1 MRKKKTRTQRVWGF
15 LKFQMVLILVVV
27 AAVAYYYAGG
37 YAAKV
42 SAMKT
47 EAVSLVRNST
57 EETFRQ
63 SQTSIAYDVNG
74 EVLSVLKGEKDV
86 YYIPYEDIPIY
97 VRQAIIS
104 TEDKRFYKHSGID
117 YRGIARAVV
126 AMIQDGEVTQ
136 GGSTITQQLARTV
149 FLSNDRTWERK
160 IEEMYIAVE
169 LEKKYSKEEILEFY
183 INNVY
188 YANGYYGIEAAAEG
202 YFATDVGHL
211 SLSQM
216 IYLCAIPN
224 NPTMYDPY
232 TNPDNTLAR
241 RDRIL
246 ATMLEEQII
255 SESTYEEALAETIAL
270 VESETVKNNY
280 AETYTY
286 YCATRALMELEGFEF
301 QTVFADEEEQEAY
314 ERSYNNLYNSCNA
327 KLFTGGYR
335 IYTSIDL
342 AAQEELQ
349 SSIDTVLSSFD
360 EVSEEGIYTLQGAA
374 VCIDNTTGMV
384 RAIIGGRRQDLDGY
398 TLNRA
403 FQSFRQ
409 PGSAIKPLI
418 VYTPA
423 LERGYTP
430 DTTVVD
436 EPIEDGPANGDGTYS
451 GSMSLRQAVALSKN
465 TIAWKIFEE
474 ITPEVGISY
483 LEAMHFAKLDANDK
497 RLPASIGGFTNG
509 VSALEMAKGYATIE
523 NGGGYRNPTCIIK
536 ITDADGEIIY
546 QADQSETIIYKQN
559 ACREMTDMLQTV
571 ITSGTGRGYS
581 LGTMPSA
588 GKTGTTNDNKDGWF
602 VGYTPYYTTSV
613 WVGYDIPKEVAGLG
627 GGTYPGKIWYSF
639 MSWLHEDLEPIDF
652 VSAMN
657 MRQTGENAEG
667 ETSGDGDGNASNDNA
682 VVEDEAGETTDDA
695 ALENAAE

>member
-1 MRKKKTRTQRVWGF
+1 M
-15 LKFQMVLILVVV
+15 LLVV

-47 EAVSLVRNST
+47 EAVSMVSHSSKD
-57 EETFRQ
+57 TFRK
-63 SQTSIAYDVNG
+63 SQTSIAYDING
-74 EVLSVLKGEKDV
+74 KTLSVLKGEKDV
-86 YYIPYEDIPIY
+86 YYIEYEDIPIY
-97 VRQAIIS
+97 VKQAIIS
-104 TEDKRFYKHSGID
+104 TEDKRFYKHNGID
-117 YRGIARAVV
+117 YRGIMRAVV

-149 FLSNDRTWERK
+149 FLSNERTWERK

-183 INNVY
+183 LNNVY
-188 YANGYYGIEAAAEG
+188 FANGYYGIEAAAQG
-202 YFATDVGHL
+202 YFGTDVSHL

-224 NPTMYDPY
+224 NPTLY
-232 TNPDNTLAR
+232 NPLTHADKTQAR

-246 ATMLEEQII
+246 KSMLEDQVI
-255 SESTYEEALAETIAL
+255 SESSYQTAVAEQIKTTEPEEI
-270 VESETVKNNY
+270 KNNY

-301 QTVFADEEEQEAY
+301 QTVFSDDEEKTAY
-314 ERSYNNLYNSCNA
+314 ERKYQSLYDACNA

-335 IYTSIDL
+335 IYTSLDL
-342 AAQEELQ
+342 DAQSQLQ
-349 SSIDTVLSSFD
+349 ASVD
-360 EVSEEGIYTLQGAA
+360 EVLAGFGEKSDEGIYELQGAA

-384 RAIIGGRRQDLDGY
+384 RAIIGGRSQDDVEGY

-436 EPIEDGPANGDGTYS
+436 EPIADGPVNGDGTYS
-451 GSMSLRQAVALSKN
+451 GAMSLRQAVARSKN

-474 ITPEVGISY
+474 LTPEVGISY
-483 LEAMHFAKLDANDK
+483 LEAMDFSNLDENDK

-509 VSALEMAKGYATIE
+509 VSPLEMAKGYATIK
-523 NGGGYRNPTCIIK
+523 NDGGYRNPTCIMK
-536 ITDADGEIIY
+536 ITDADGEVIY
-546 QADQSETIIYKQN
+546 QADQTASVIYKEN
-559 ACREMTDMLQTV
+559 ACRQMTDMLQTV

-581 LGTMPSA
+581 LGMMPCA

-613 WVGYDIPKEVAGLG
+613 WVGYDIPKEVPGLG
-627 GGTYPGKIWYSF
+627 GGTYPGKIWHSF
-639 MSWLHEDLEPIDF
+639 MSWLHEGLEPIDF
-652 VSAMN
+652 VHPLE
-657 MRQTGENAEG
+657 QKNALP
-667 ETSGDGDGNASNDNA
+667 
-682 VVEDEAGETTDDA
+682 EAGE
-695 ALENAAE
+695 

>member
-1 MRKKKTRTQRVWGF
+1 M
-15 LKFQMVLILVVV
+15 LLVV

-47 EAVSLVRNST
+47 EAVSMVSHSSKD
-57 EETFRQ
+57 TFRK
-63 SQTSIAYDVNG
+63 SQTSIAYDING
-74 EVLSVLKGEKDV
+74 KTLSVLKGEKDV
-86 YYIPYEDIPIY
+86 YYIEYEDIPIY
-97 VRQAIIS
+97 VKQAIIS
-104 TEDKRFYKHSGID
+104 TEDKRFYKHNGID
-117 YRGIARAVV
+117 YRGIMRAAV

-149 FLSNDRTWERK
+149 FLSNERTWERK

-183 INNVY
+183 LNNVY
-188 YANGYYGIEAAAEG
+188 FANGYYGIEAAAQG
-202 YFATDVGHL
+202 YFGMDVSHL

-224 NPTMYDPY
+224 NPTLY
-232 TNPDNTLAR
+232 NPLTHADKTQAR

-246 ATMLEEQII
+246 KSMLEDQVI
-255 SESTYEEALAETIAL
+255 SESSYQTAVAEQIKTTEPEEI
-270 VESETVKNNY
+270 KNNY

-301 QTVFADEEEQEAY
+301 QTVFSDDEEKTAY
-314 ERSYNNLYNSCNA
+314 DREYQSLYDACNK

-335 IYTSIDL
+335 IYTSLDL
-342 AAQEELQ
+342 DAQSQLQ
-349 SSIDTVLSSFD
+349 ASVD
-360 EVSEEGIYTLQGAA
+360 EVLAGFGEKSDEGIYELQGAA

-384 RAIIGGRRQDLDGY
+384 RAIIGGRSQDDVEGY

-436 EPIEDGPANGDGTYS
+436 EPIADGPVNGDGTYS
-451 GSMSLRQAVALSKN
+451 GAMSLRQAVARSKN

-474 ITPEVGISY
+474 LTPEVGISY
-483 LEAMHFAKLDANDK
+483 LEAMGFSNLDANDK

-509 VSALEMAKGYATIE
+509 VSPLEMAKGYATIK
-523 NGGGYRNPTCIIK
+523 NDGGYRNPTCIMK
-536 ITDADGEIIY
+536 ITDADGEVIY
-546 QADQSETIIYKQN
+546 QADQTASVIYKEN
-559 ACREMTDMLQTV
+559 ACRQMTDMLQTV

-581 LGTMPSA
+581 LGMMPCA

-613 WVGYDIPKEVAGLG
+613 WVGYDIPKEVPGLG
-627 GGTYPGKIWYSF
+627 GGTYPGKIWHSF
-639 MSWLHEDLEPIDF
+639 MSWLHDGLEPVDF
-652 VSAMN
+652 IHPMT
-657 MRQTGENAEG
+657 QENA
-667 ETSGDGDGNASNDNA
+667 
-682 VVEDEAGETTDDA
+682 
-695 ALENAAE
+695 LPQAEE

>member
-1 MRKKKTRTQRVWGF
+1 M
-15 LKFQMVLILVVV
+15 LLVV

-47 EAVSLVRNST
+47 EAVSMVSHSSKD
-57 EETFRQ
+57 TFRK
-63 SQTSIAYDVNG
+63 SQTSIAYDING
-74 EVLSVLKGEKDV
+74 KTLSVLKGEKDV
-86 YYIPYEDIPIY
+86 YYIEYEDIPIY
-97 VRQAIIS
+97 VKQAIIS
-104 TEDKRFYKHSGID
+104 TEDKRFYKHNGID
-117 YRGIARAVV
+117 YRGIMRAAV

-149 FLSNDRTWERK
+149 FLSNERTWERK

-183 INNVY
+183 LNNVY
-188 YANGYYGIEAAAEG
+188 FANGYYGIEAAAQG
-202 YFATDVGHL
+202 YFGTDVSHL

-224 NPTMYDPY
+224 NPTLY
-232 TNPDNTLAR
+232 NPLTHADKTQAR

-246 ATMLEEQII
+246 KSMLEDQVI
-255 SESTYEEALAETIAL
+255 SESSYQTAVAEQIKTTEPEEI
-270 VESETVKNNY
+270 KNNY

-301 QTVFADEEEQEAY
+301 QTVFSDDEEKTAY
-314 ERSYNNLYNSCNA
+314 DREYQSLYDACNK

-335 IYTSIDL
+335 IYTSLDL
-342 AAQEELQ
+342 DAQSQLQ
-349 SSIDTVLSSFD
+349 TSVD
-360 EVSEEGIYTLQGAA
+360 EVLAGFGEKSDEGIYELQGAA

-384 RAIIGGRRQDLDGY
+384 RAIIGGRSQDDVEGY

-436 EPIEDGPANGDGTYS
+436 EPIADGPVNGDGTYS
-451 GSMSLRQAVALSKN
+451 GAMSLRQAVARSKN

-474 ITPEVGISY
+474 LTPEVGISY
-483 LEAMHFAKLDANDK
+483 LEAMGFSNLDANDK

-509 VSALEMAKGYATIE
+509 VSPLEMAKGYATIK
-523 NGGGYRNPTCIIK
+523 NDGGYRNPTCIMK
-536 ITDADGEIIY
+536 ITNADGEVIY
-546 QADQSETIIYKQN
+546 QADQTASVIYKEN
-559 ACREMTDMLQTV
+559 ACRQMTDMLQTV

-581 LGTMPSA
+581 LGMMPCA

-613 WVGYDIPKEVAGLG
+613 WVGYDIPKEVPGLG
-627 GGTYPGKIWYSF
+627 GGTYPGKIWHSF
-639 MSWLHEDLEPIDF
+639 MSWLHDGLEPVDF
-652 VSAMN
+652 IHPMT
-657 MRQTGENAEG
+657 QENAL
-667 ETSGDGDGNASNDNA
+667 SQ
-682 VVEDEAGETTDDA
+682 
-695 ALENAAE
+695 AEE

>member
-1 MRKKKTRTQRVWGF
+1 MKKRRKKTRSQKIWGF
-15 LKFQMVLILVVV
+15 LKFQMILMLLVV

-47 EAVSLVRNST
+47 EAVSMVSHSSKD
-57 EETFRQ
+57 TFRK
-63 SQTSIAYDVNG
+63 SQTSIAYDING
-74 EVLSVLKGEKDV
+74 KTLSVLKGEKDV
-86 YYIPYEDIPIY
+86 YYIEYEDIPVY
-97 VRQAIIS
+97 VKQAIIS
-104 TEDKRFYKHSGID
+104 TEDKRFYKHKGID
-117 YRGIARAVV
+117 YRGIMRAAV

-149 FLSNDRTWERK
+149 FLSNERTWERK

-183 INNVY
+183 LNNVY
-188 YANGYYGIEAAAEG
+188 FANGYYGIEAAAQG
-202 YFATDVGHL
+202 YFGTDVSHL

-224 NPTMYDPY
+224 NPTLY
-232 TNPDNTLAR
+232 NPLTHADKTQAR

-246 ATMLEEQII
+246 KSMLEDQVI
-255 SESTYEEALAETIAL
+255 SESSYQTAVAEQIKTTEPEEI
-270 VESETVKNNY
+270 KNNY

-301 QTVFADEEEQEAY
+301 QTVFSDDEEKTAY
-314 ERSYNNLYNSCNA
+314 DREYQSLYDTCNK

-335 IYTSIDL
+335 IYTSLDL
-342 AAQEELQ
+342 DAQSQLQ
-349 SSIDTVLSSFD
+349 TSVD
-360 EVSEEGIYTLQGAA
+360 EVLAGFGEKSDEGIYELQGAA

-384 RAIIGGRRQDLDGY
+384 RAIIGGRSQDDVEGY

-436 EPIEDGPANGDGTYS
+436 EPIADGPVNGDGTYS
-451 GSMSLRQAVALSKN
+451 GAMSLRQAVARSKN

-474 ITPEVGISY
+474 LTPEVGISY
-483 LEAMHFAKLDANDK
+483 LEAMGFSNLDANDK

-509 VSALEMAKGYATIE
+509 VSPLEMAKGYATIK
-523 NGGGYRNPTCIIK
+523 NDGGYRNPTCIMK
-536 ITDADGEIIY
+536 ITDADGEVIY
-546 QADQSETIIYKQN
+546 QADQTASVIYKEN
-559 ACREMTDMLQTV
+559 ACRQMTDMLQTV

-581 LGTMPSA
+581 LGMMPCA

-613 WVGYDIPKEVAGLG
+613 WVGYDIPKEVPGLG
-627 GGTYPGKIWYSF
+627 GGTYPGKIWHSF
-639 MSWLHEDLEPIDF
+639 MSWLHDGLEPVDF
-652 VSAMN
+652 IHPMT
-657 MRQTGENAEG
+657 QENA
-667 ETSGDGDGNASNDNA
+667 
-682 VVEDEAGETTDDA
+682 
-695 ALENAAE
+695 LPQAEE

>member
-1 MRKKKTRTQRVWGF
+1 M
-15 LKFQMVLILVVV
+15 LLVV

-47 EAVSLVRNST
+47 EAVSMVSHSSKD
-57 EETFRQ
+57 TFRK
-63 SQTSIAYDVNG
+63 SQTSIAYDING
-74 EVLSVLKGEKDV
+74 KTLSVLKGEKDV
-86 YYIPYEDIPIY
+86 YYIEYEDIPIY
-97 VRQAIIS
+97 VKQAIIS
-104 TEDKRFYKHSGID
+104 TEDKRFYKHNGID
-117 YRGIARAVV
+117 YRGIMRAAV

-149 FLSNDRTWERK
+149 FLSNERTWERK

-183 INNVY
+183 LNNVY
-188 YANGYYGIEAAAEG
+188 FANGYYGIEAAAQG
-202 YFATDVGHL
+202 YFGTDVSHL

-224 NPTMYDPY
+224 NPTLY
-232 TNPDNTLAR
+232 NPLTHADKTQAR

-246 ATMLEEQII
+246 KSMLEDQVI
-255 SESTYEEALAETIAL
+255 SESSYQTAVAEQIKTTEPEEI
-270 VESETVKNNY
+270 KNNY

-301 QTVFADEEEQEAY
+301 QTVFSDDEEKTAY
-314 ERSYNNLYNSCNA
+314 DREYQSLYDTCNK

-335 IYTSIDL
+335 IYTSLDL
-342 AAQEELQ
+342 DAQSQLQ
-349 SSIDTVLSSFD
+349 TSVD
-360 EVSEEGIYTLQGAA
+360 EVLAGFGEKSDEGIYELQGAA

-384 RAIIGGRRQDLDGY
+384 RAIIGGRSQDDVEGY

-436 EPIEDGPANGDGTYS
+436 EPIADGPVNGDGTYS
-451 GSMSLRQAVALSKN
+451 GAMSLRQAVARSKN

-474 ITPEVGISY
+474 LTPEVGISY
-483 LEAMHFAKLDANDK
+483 LEAMGFSNLDANDK

-509 VSALEMAKGYATIE
+509 VSPLEMAKGYATIK
-523 NGGGYRNPTCIIK
+523 NDGGYRNPTCIMK
-536 ITDADGEIIY
+536 ITDADGEVIY
-546 QADQSETIIYKQN
+546 QADQTASVIYKEN
-559 ACREMTDMLQTV
+559 ACRQMTDMLQTV

-581 LGTMPSA
+581 LGKMPCA

-613 WVGYDIPKEVAGLG
+613 WVGYDIPKEVSGLG
-627 GGTYPGKIWYSF
+627 GGTYPGKIWHSF
-639 MSWLHEDLEPIDF
+639 MSWLHDGLEPVDF
-652 VSAMN
+652 IHPMT
-657 MRQTGENAEG
+657 QENALPQ
-667 ETSGDGDGNASNDNA
+667 
-682 VVEDEAGETTDDA
+682 VEE
-695 ALENAAE
+695 

>member
-1 MRKKKTRTQRVWGF
+1 M
-15 LKFQMVLILVVV
+15 LLVV

-47 EAVSLVRNST
+47 EAVSMVSHSSKD
-57 EETFRQ
+57 TFRK
-63 SQTSIAYDVNG
+63 SQTSIAYDING
-74 EVLSVLKGEKDV
+74 KTLSVLKGEKDV
-86 YYIPYEDIPIY
+86 YYIEYEDIPIY
-97 VRQAIIS
+97 VKQAIIS
-104 TEDKRFYKHSGID
+104 TEDKRFYKHNGID
-117 YRGIARAVV
+117 YRGIMRAAV

-149 FLSNDRTWERK
+149 FLSNERTWERK

-183 INNVY
+183 LNNVY
-188 YANGYYGIEAAAEG
+188 FANGYYGIEAAAQG
-202 YFATDVGHL
+202 YFGTDVSHL

-224 NPTMYDPY
+224 NPTLY
-232 TNPDNTLAR
+232 NPLIHADKTQAR

-246 ATMLEEQII
+246 KSMLEDQVI
-255 SESTYEEALAETIAL
+255 SESSYQTAVAEQIKTTEPEEI
-270 VESETVKNNY
+270 KNNY

-301 QTVFADEEEQEAY
+301 QTVFSDDEEKTAY
-314 ERSYNNLYNSCNA
+314 DREYQYLYDTCNK

-335 IYTSIDL
+335 IYTSLDL
-342 AAQEELQ
+342 DAQSQLQ
-349 SSIDTVLSSFD
+349 ASVD
-360 EVSEEGIYTLQGAA
+360 EVLAGFGEKSDEGIYELQGAA

-384 RAIIGGRRQDLDGY
+384 RAIIGGRSQDDVEGY

-436 EPIEDGPANGDGTYS
+436 EPIADGPVNGDGTYS
-451 GSMSLRQAVALSKN
+451 GAMSLRQAVARSKN

-474 ITPEVGISY
+474 LTPEVGISY
-483 LEAMHFAKLDANDK
+483 LEEMGFSNLDANDK

-509 VSALEMAKGYATIE
+509 VSPLEMAKGYATIK
-523 NGGGYRNPTCIIK
+523 NDGGYRNPTCIMK
-536 ITDADGEIIY
+536 ITNADGEVIY
-546 QADQSETIIYKQN
+546 QADQTASVIYKEN
-559 ACREMTDMLQTV
+559 ACRQMTDMLQTV

-581 LGTMPSA
+581 LGMMPCA

-613 WVGYDIPKEVAGLG
+613 WVGYDIPKEVPGLG
-627 GGTYPGKIWYSF
+627 GGTYPGKIWHSF
-639 MSWLHEDLEPIDF
+639 MSWLHEGLEPVDF
-652 VSAMN
+652 IHPMT
-657 MRQTGENAEG
+657 QENA
-667 ETSGDGDGNASNDNA
+667 
-682 VVEDEAGETTDDA
+682 
-695 ALENAAE
+695 LPQAEE

>member
-1 MRKKKTRTQRVWGF
+1 MKKRRKKTRSQKIWGF
-15 LKFQMVLILVVV
+15 LKFQMILMLLVV

-47 EAVSLVRNST
+47 EAVSMVSHSSKD
-57 EETFRQ
+57 TFRK
-63 SQTSIAYDVNG
+63 SQTSIAYDING
-74 EVLSVLKGEKDV
+74 KTLSVLKGEKDV
-86 YYIPYEDIPIY
+86 YYIEYEDIPIY
-97 VRQAIIS
+97 VKQAIIS
-104 TEDKRFYKHSGID
+104 TEDKRFYKHNGID
-117 YRGIARAVV
+117 YRGIMRAAV

-149 FLSNDRTWERK
+149 FLSNERTWERK

-183 INNVY
+183 LNNVY
-188 YANGYYGIEAAAEG
+188 FANGYYGIEAAAQG
-202 YFATDVGHL
+202 YFGTDVSHL

-224 NPTMYDPY
+224 NPTLY
-232 TNPDNTLAR
+232 NPLTHADKTQAR

-246 ATMLEEQII
+246 KSMLEDQVI
-255 SESTYEEALAETIAL
+255 SESSYQTAVAEQIKTTEPEEI
-270 VESETVKNNY
+270 KNNY

-301 QTVFADEEEQEAY
+301 QTVFSDDEEKTAY
-314 ERSYNNLYNSCNA
+314 DREYQSLYDACNK

-335 IYTSIDL
+335 IYTSLDL
-342 AAQEELQ
+342 DAQSQLQ
-349 SSIDTVLSSFD
+349 ASIDEVLAGFGEKSD
-360 EVSEEGIYTLQGAA
+360 EGIYELQGAA

-384 RAIIGGRRQDLDGY
+384 RAIIGGRSQDDVEGY

-436 EPIEDGPANGDGTYS
+436 EPIADGPVNGDGTYS
-451 GSMSLRQAVALSKN
+451 GAMSLRQAVARSKN

-474 ITPEVGISY
+474 LTPEVGISY
-483 LEAMHFAKLDANDK
+483 LEAMGFSNLDANDK

-509 VSALEMAKGYATIE
+509 VSPLEMAKGYATIK
-523 NGGGYRNPTCIIK
+523 NDGGYRNPTCIMK
-536 ITDADGEIIY
+536 ITDADGEVIY
-546 QADQSETIIYKQN
+546 QADQTASVIYKEN
-559 ACREMTDMLQTV
+559 ACRQMTDMLQTV

-581 LGTMPSA
+581 LGMMPCA

-613 WVGYDIPKEVAGLG
+613 WVGYDIPKEVPGLG
-627 GGTYPGKIWYSF
+627 GGTYPGKIWHSF
-639 MSWLHEDLEPIDF
+639 MSWLHDGLEPVDF
-652 VSAMN
+652 IHPMT
-657 MRQTGENAEG
+657 QENAL
-667 ETSGDGDGNASNDNA
+667 SQ
-682 VVEDEAGETTDDA
+682 
-695 ALENAAE
+695 AEE

>member
-1 MRKKKTRTQRVWGF
+1 MKKRRKKTRSQKIWGF
-15 LKFQMVLILVVV
+15 LKFQMILMLLVV

-47 EAVSLVRNST
+47 EAVSMVSHSSKD
-57 EETFRQ
+57 TFRK
-63 SQTSIAYDVNG
+63 SQTSIAYDING
-74 EVLSVLKGEKDV
+74 KTLSVLKGEKDV
-86 YYIPYEDIPIY
+86 YYIEYEDIPIY
-97 VRQAIIS
+97 VKQAIIS
-104 TEDKRFYKHSGID
+104 TEDKRFYKHKGID
-117 YRGIARAVV
+117 YRGIMRAVV

-149 FLSNDRTWERK
+149 FLSNERTWERK

-183 INNVY
+183 LNNVY
-188 YANGYYGIEAAAEG
+188 FANGYYGIEAAAQG
-202 YFATDVGHL
+202 YFGMDVSHL

-224 NPTMYDPY
+224 NPTLY
-232 TNPDNTLAR
+232 NPLTHADKTQAR

-246 ATMLEEQII
+246 KSMLEDQVI
-255 SESTYEEALAETIAL
+255 SESSYQTAVAEQIKTTEPEEI
-270 VESETVKNNY
+270 KNNY

-301 QTVFADEEEQEAY
+301 QTVFSDDEEKTAY
-314 ERSYNNLYNSCNA
+314 DREYQSLYDTCNK

-335 IYTSIDL
+335 IYTSLDL
-342 AAQEELQ
+342 DAQSQLQ
-349 SSIDTVLSSFD
+349 TSVD
-360 EVSEEGIYTLQGAA
+360 EVLAGFGEKSDEGIYELQGAA

-384 RAIIGGRRQDLDGY
+384 RAIIGGRSQDDVEGY

-436 EPIEDGPANGDGTYS
+436 EPIADGPVNGDGTYS
-451 GSMSLRQAVALSKN
+451 GAMSLRQAVARSKN

-474 ITPEVGISY
+474 LTPEVGISY
-483 LEAMHFAKLDANDK
+483 LEAMGFSNLDANDK

-509 VSALEMAKGYATIE
+509 VSPLEMAKGYATIK
-523 NGGGYRNPTCIIK
+523 NDGGYRNPTCIMK
-536 ITDADGEIIY
+536 ITDADGEVIY
-546 QADQSETIIYKQN
+546 QADQTASVIYKEN
-559 ACREMTDMLQTV
+559 ACRQMTDMLQTV

-581 LGTMPSA
+581 LGMMPCA

-613 WVGYDIPKEVAGLG
+613 WVGYDIPKEVPGLG
-627 GGTYPGKIWYSF
+627 GGTYPGKIWHSF
-639 MSWLHEDLEPIDF
+639 MSWLHDGLEPVDF
-652 VSAMN
+652 IHPMT
-657 MRQTGENAEG
+657 QENALPQ
-667 ETSGDGDGNASNDNA
+667 A
-682 VVEDEAGETTDDA
+682 
-695 ALENAAE
+695 

>member
-1 MRKKKTRTQRVWGF
+1 M
-15 LKFQMVLILVVV
+15 LLVV

-47 EAVSLVRNST
+47 EAVSMVSHSSKD
-57 EETFRQ
+57 TFRK
-63 SQTSIAYDVNG
+63 SQTSIAYDING
-74 EVLSVLKGEKDV
+74 KTLSVLKGEKDV
-86 YYIPYEDIPIY
+86 YYIEYEDIPIY
-97 VRQAIIS
+97 VKQAIIS
-104 TEDKRFYKHSGID
+104 TEDKRFYKHKGID
-117 YRGIARAVV
+117 YRGIMRAVV

-149 FLSNDRTWERK
+149 FLSNERTWERK

-183 INNVY
+183 LNNVY
-188 YANGYYGIEAAAEG
+188 FANGYYGIEAAAQG
-202 YFATDVGHL
+202 YFGTDVSHL

-224 NPTMYDPY
+224 NPTLY
-232 TNPDNTLAR
+232 NPLTHADKTQAR

-246 ATMLEEQII
+246 KSMLEDQVI
-255 SESTYEEALAETIAL
+255 SESSYQTAVAEQIKTTEPEEI
-270 VESETVKNNY
+270 KNNY

-301 QTVFADEEEQEAY
+301 QTVFSDDEEKTAY
-314 ERSYNNLYNSCNA
+314 DREYQSLYDTCNK

-335 IYTSIDL
+335 IYTSLDL
-342 AAQEELQ
+342 DAQSQLQ
-349 SSIDTVLSSFD
+349 TSVD
-360 EVSEEGIYTLQGAA
+360 EVLAGFGEKSDEGIYELQGAA

-384 RAIIGGRRQDLDGY
+384 RAIIGGRSQDDVEGY

-436 EPIEDGPANGDGTYS
+436 EPIADGPVNGDGTYS
-451 GSMSLRQAVALSKN
+451 GAMSLRQAVARSKN

-474 ITPEVGISY
+474 LTPEVGISY
-483 LEAMHFAKLDANDK
+483 LEAMGFSNLDANDK

-509 VSALEMAKGYATIE
+509 VSPLEMAKGYATIK
-523 NGGGYRNPTCIIK
+523 NDGGYRNPTCIMK
-536 ITDADGEIIY
+536 ITDADGEVIY
-546 QADQSETIIYKQN
+546 QADQTASVIYKEN
-559 ACREMTDMLQTV
+559 ACRQMTDMLQTV

-581 LGTMPSA
+581 LGMMPCA

-613 WVGYDIPKEVAGLG
+613 WVGYDIPKEVPGLG
-627 GGTYPGKIWYSF
+627 GGTYPGKIWHSF
-639 MSWLHEDLEPIDF
+639 MSWLHDGLEPVDF
-652 VSAMN
+652 IHPMT
-657 MRQTGENAEG
+657 QENALSQAKE
-667 ETSGDGDGNASNDNA
+667 
-682 VVEDEAGETTDDA
+682 
-695 ALENAAE
+695 

>member
-1 MRKKKTRTQRVWGF
+1 MKKRRKKTRSQKIWGF
-15 LKFQMVLILVVV
+15 LKFQMILMLLVV

-47 EAVSLVRNST
+47 EAVSMVSHSSKD
-57 EETFRQ
+57 TFRK
-63 SQTSIAYDVNG
+63 SQTSIAYDING
-74 EVLSVLKGEKDV
+74 KTLSVLKGEKDV
-86 YYIPYEDIPIY
+86 YYIAYEDIPIY
-97 VRQAIIS
+97 VKQAIIS
-104 TEDKRFYKHSGID
+104 TEDKRFYKHNGID
-117 YRGIARAVV
+117 YRGIMRAAV

-149 FLSNDRTWERK
+149 FLSNERTWERK

-183 INNVY
+183 LNNVY
-188 YANGYYGIEAAAEG
+188 FANGYYGIEAAAQG
-202 YFATDVGHL
+202 YFGTDVSHL

-224 NPTMYDPY
+224 NPTLY
-232 TNPDNTLAR
+232 NPLTHADKTQAR

-246 ATMLEEQII
+246 KSMLEDQVI
-255 SESTYEEALAETIAL
+255 SESSYQTAVAEQIKTTEPEEI
-270 VESETVKNNY
+270 KNNY

-286 YCATRALMELEGFEF
+286 YCATRALMELEDFEF
-301 QTVFADEEEQEAY
+301 QTVFSDDEEKTAY
-314 ERSYNNLYNSCNA
+314 DREYQSLYDTCNK

-335 IYTSIDL
+335 IYTSLDL
-342 AAQEELQ
+342 DAQSQLQ
-349 SSIDTVLSSFD
+349 ASVD
-360 EVSEEGIYTLQGAA
+360 EVLAGFGEKSDEGIYELQGAA

-384 RAIIGGRRQDLDGY
+384 RAIIGGRSQDDVEGY

-436 EPIEDGPANGDGTYS
+436 EPIADGPVNGDGTYS
-451 GSMSLRQAVALSKN
+451 GAMSLRQAVARSKN

-474 ITPEVGISY
+474 LTPEVGISY
-483 LEAMHFAKLDANDK
+483 LEEMGFSNLDANDK

-509 VSALEMAKGYATIE
+509 VSPLEMAKGYATIK
-523 NGGGYRNPTCIIK
+523 NDGGYRNPTCIMK
-536 ITDADGEIIY
+536 ITNADGEVIY
-546 QADQSETIIYKQN
+546 QADQTASVIYKEN
-559 ACREMTDMLQTV
+559 ACRQMTDMLQTV

-581 LGTMPSA
+581 LGMMPCA

-613 WVGYDIPKEVAGLG
+613 WVGYDIPKEVPGLG
-627 GGTYPGKIWYSF
+627 GGTYPGKIWHSF
-639 MSWLHEDLEPIDF
+639 MSWLHDGLEPVDF
-652 VSAMN
+652 IHPMT
-657 MRQTGENAEG
+657 QENA
-667 ETSGDGDGNASNDNA
+667 
-682 VVEDEAGETTDDA
+682 
-695 ALENAAE
+695 LPQAEE

>member
-1 MRKKKTRTQRVWGF
+1 MKKRRKKTRSQKIWGF
-15 LKFQMVLILVVV
+15 LKFQMILMLLVV

-47 EAVSLVRNST
+47 EAVSMVSHSSKD
-57 EETFRQ
+57 TFRK
-63 SQTSIAYDVNG
+63 SQTSIAYDING
-74 EVLSVLKGEKDV
+74 KTLSVLKGEKDV
-86 YYIPYEDIPIY
+86 YYIEYEDIPIY
-97 VRQAIIS
+97 VKQAIIS
-104 TEDKRFYKHSGID
+104 TEDKRFYKHNGID
-117 YRGIARAVV
+117 YRGIMRAAV

-149 FLSNDRTWERK
+149 FLSNERTWERK

-183 INNVY
+183 LNNVY
-188 YANGYYGIEAAAEG
+188 FANGYYGIEAAAQG
-202 YFATDVGHL
+202 YFGTDVSHL

-224 NPTMYDPY
+224 NPTLY
-232 TNPDNTLAR
+232 NPLTHADKTQAR

-246 ATMLEEQII
+246 KSMLEDKVI
-255 SESTYEEALAETIAL
+255 SESSYQTAVAEQIKTTEPEEI
-270 VESETVKNNY
+270 KNNY

-301 QTVFADEEEQEAY
+301 QTVFSDDEEKTAY
-314 ERSYNNLYNSCNA
+314 DREYQSLYDACNK

-335 IYTSIDL
+335 IYTSLDL
-342 AAQEELQ
+342 DAQSQLQ
-349 SSIDTVLSSFD
+349 ASVD
-360 EVSEEGIYTLQGAA
+360 EVLAGFGEKSDEGIYELQGAA

-384 RAIIGGRRQDLDGY
+384 RAIIGGRSQDDVEGY

-436 EPIEDGPANGDGTYS
+436 EPIADGPVNGDGTYS
-451 GSMSLRQAVALSKN
+451 GAMSLRQAVARSKN

-474 ITPEVGISY
+474 LTPEVGISY
-483 LEAMHFAKLDANDK
+483 LEAMGFSNLDANDK

-509 VSALEMAKGYATIE
+509 VSPLEMAKGYATIK
-523 NGGGYRNPTCIIK
+523 NDGGYRNPTCIMK
-536 ITDADGEIIY
+536 ITDADGEVIY
-546 QADQSETIIYKQN
+546 QADQTASVIYKEN
-559 ACREMTDMLQTV
+559 ACRQMTDMLQTV

-581 LGTMPSA
+581 LGTMPCA

-613 WVGYDIPKEVAGLG
+613 WVGYDIPKEVPGLG
-627 GGTYPGKIWYSF
+627 GGTYPGKIWHGF
-639 MSWLHEDLEPIDF
+639 MSWLHDGLEPVDF
-652 VSAMN
+652 IHPMT
-657 MRQTGENAEG
+657 QENALPQ
-667 ETSGDGDGNASNDNA
+667 
-682 VVEDEAGETTDDA
+682 AGE
-695 ALENAAE
+695 

>member
-1 MRKKKTRTQRVWGF
+1 M
-15 LKFQMVLILVVV
+15 LLVV

-47 EAVSLVRNST
+47 EAVSMVSHSSKD
-57 EETFRQ
+57 TFRK
-63 SQTSIAYDVNG
+63 SQTSIAYDING
-74 EVLSVLKGEKDV
+74 KTLSVLKGEKDV
-86 YYIPYEDIPIY
+86 YYIEYEDIPIY
-97 VRQAIIS
+97 VKQAIIS
-104 TEDKRFYKHSGID
+104 TEDKRFYKHKGID
-117 YRGIARAVV
+117 YRGIMRAAV

-149 FLSNDRTWERK
+149 FLSNERTWERK

-183 INNVY
+183 LNNVY
-188 YANGYYGIEAAAEG
+188 FANGYYGIEAAAQG
-202 YFATDVGHL
+202 YFGTDVSHL

-224 NPTMYDPY
+224 NPTLY
-232 TNPDNTLAR
+232 NPLTHADKTQAR

-246 ATMLEEQII
+246 KSMLEDQVI
-255 SESTYEEALAETIAL
+255 SESSYQTAVAEQIKTTEPEEI
-270 VESETVKNNY
+270 KNNY

-301 QTVFADEEEQEAY
+301 QTVFSDDEEKTAY
-314 ERSYNNLYNSCNA
+314 DREYQSLYDECNK

-335 IYTSIDL
+335 IYTSLDL
-342 AAQEELQ
+342 DAQSQLQ
-349 SSIDTVLSSFD
+349 ASVD
-360 EVSEEGIYTLQGAA
+360 EVLAGFGEKSDEGIYELQGAA

-384 RAIIGGRRQDLDGY
+384 RAIIGGRSQDDVEGY

-436 EPIEDGPANGDGTYS
+436 EPIADGPVNGDGTYS
-451 GSMSLRQAVALSKN
+451 GAMSLRQAVARSKN

-474 ITPEVGISY
+474 LTPEVGISY
-483 LEAMHFAKLDANDK
+483 LEAMGFSNLDANDK

-509 VSALEMAKGYATIE
+509 VSPLEMAKGYATIK
-523 NGGGYRNPTCIIK
+523 NDGGYRNPTCIMK
-536 ITDADGEIIY
+536 ITDADGEVIY
-546 QADQSETIIYKQN
+546 QADQTASVIYKEN
-559 ACREMTDMLQTV
+559 ACRQMTDMLQTV

-581 LGTMPSA
+581 LGKMPCA

-613 WVGYDIPKEVAGLG
+613 WVGYDIPKEVPGLG
-627 GGTYPGKIWYSF
+627 GGTYPGKIWHSF
-639 MSWLHEDLEPIDF
+639 MSWLHDGLEPVDF
-652 VSAMN
+652 IHPMT
-657 MRQTGENAEG
+657 QENA
-667 ETSGDGDGNASNDNA
+667 
-682 VVEDEAGETTDDA
+682 
-695 ALENAAE
+695 LPQAEE

>member
-1 MRKKKTRTQRVWGF
+1 MKKRRKKTRSQKIWGF
-15 LKFQMVLILVVV
+15 LKFQMILMLLVV

-47 EAVSLVRNST
+47 EAVSMVSHSSKD
-57 EETFRQ
+57 TFRK
-63 SQTSIAYDVNG
+63 SQTSIAYDING
-74 EVLSVLKGEKDV
+74 KTLSVLKGEKDV
-86 YYIPYEDIPIY
+86 YYIEYEDIPIY
-97 VRQAIIS
+97 VKQAIIS
-104 TEDKRFYKHSGID
+104 TEDKRFYKHNGID
-117 YRGIARAVV
+117 YRGIMRAAV

-149 FLSNDRTWERK
+149 FLSNERTWERK

-183 INNVY
+183 LNNVY
-188 YANGYYGIEAAAEG
+188 FANGYYGIEAAAQG
-202 YFATDVGHL
+202 YFGTDVSHL

-224 NPTMYDPY
+224 NPTLY
-232 TNPDNTLAR
+232 NPLTHADKTQAR

-246 ATMLEEQII
+246 KSMLEDQVI
-255 SESTYEEALAETIAL
+255 SESSYQTAVAEQIKTTEPEEI
-270 VESETVKNNY
+270 KNNY

-286 YCATRALMELEGFEF
+286 YCATRALMELEDFEF
-301 QTVFADEEEQEAY
+301 QTVFSDDEEKTAY
-314 ERSYNNLYNSCNA
+314 DREYQSLYDTCNK

-335 IYTSIDL
+335 IYTSLDL
-342 AAQEELQ
+342 DAQSQLQ
-349 SSIDTVLSSFD
+349 ASVD
-360 EVSEEGIYTLQGAA
+360 EVLAGFGEKSDEGIYELQGAA

-384 RAIIGGRRQDLDGY
+384 RAIIGGRSQDDVEGY

-436 EPIEDGPANGDGTYS
+436 EPIADGPVNGDGTYS
-451 GSMSLRQAVALSKN
+451 GAMSLRQAVARSKN

-474 ITPEVGISY
+474 LTPEVGISY
-483 LEAMHFAKLDANDK
+483 LEEMGFSNLDANDK

-509 VSALEMAKGYATIE
+509 VSPLEMAKGYATIK
-523 NGGGYRNPTCIIK
+523 NDGGYRNPTCIMK
-536 ITDADGEIIY
+536 ITNADGEVIY
-546 QADQSETIIYKQN
+546 QADQTASVIYKEN
-559 ACREMTDMLQTV
+559 ACRQMTDMLQTV

-581 LGTMPSA
+581 LGMMPCA

-613 WVGYDIPKEVAGLG
+613 WVGYDIPKEVPGLG
-627 GGTYPGKIWYSF
+627 GGTYPGKIWHSF
-639 MSWLHEDLEPIDF
+639 MSWLHDGLEPVDF
-652 VSAMN
+652 IHPMT
-657 MRQTGENAEG
+657 QENA
-667 ETSGDGDGNASNDNA
+667 
-682 VVEDEAGETTDDA
+682 
-695 ALENAAE
+695 LPQAEE

>member
-1 MRKKKTRTQRVWGF
+1 M
-15 LKFQMVLILVVV
+15 LLVV

-47 EAVSLVRNST
+47 EAVSMVSHSSKD
-57 EETFRQ
+57 TFRK
-63 SQTSIAYDVNG
+63 SQTSIAYDING
-74 EVLSVLKGEKDV
+74 KTLSVLKGEKDV
-86 YYIPYEDIPIY
+86 YYIEYEDIPIY
-97 VRQAIIS
+97 VKQAIIS
-104 TEDKRFYKHSGID
+104 TEDKRFYKHNGID
-117 YRGIARAVV
+117 YRGIMRAAV

-149 FLSNDRTWERK
+149 FLSNERTWERK

-183 INNVY
+183 LNNVY
-188 YANGYYGIEAAAEG
+188 FANGYYGIEAAAQG
-202 YFATDVGHL
+202 YFGTDVSHL

-224 NPTMYDPY
+224 NPTLY
-232 TNPDNTLAR
+232 NPLTHADKTQAR

-246 ATMLEEQII
+246 KSMLEDQVI
-255 SESTYEEALAETIAL
+255 SESSYQTAVAEQIKTTEPEEI
-270 VESETVKNNY
+270 KNNY

-301 QTVFADEEEQEAY
+301 QTVFSDDEEKTAY
-314 ERSYNNLYNSCNA
+314 DREYQSLYDTCNK

-335 IYTSIDL
+335 IYTSLDL
-342 AAQEELQ
+342 DAQSQLQ
-349 SSIDTVLSSFD
+349 TSIDEVLAGFGEKSD
-360 EVSEEGIYTLQGAA
+360 EGIYELQGAA

-384 RAIIGGRRQDLDGY
+384 RAIIGGRSQDDVEGY

-436 EPIEDGPANGDGTYS
+436 EPIADGPVNGDGTYS
-451 GSMSLRQAVALSKN
+451 GAMSLRQAVARSKN

-474 ITPEVGISY
+474 LTPEVGISY
-483 LEAMHFAKLDANDK
+483 LEAMGFSNLDANDK

-509 VSALEMAKGYATIE
+509 VSPLEMAKGYATIK
-523 NGGGYRNPTCIIK
+523 NDGGYRNPTCIMK
-536 ITDADGEIIY
+536 ITDADGEVIY
-546 QADQSETIIYKQN
+546 QADQTASVIYKEN
-559 ACREMTDMLQTV
+559 ACRQMTDMLQTV

-581 LGTMPSA
+581 LGMMPCA

-613 WVGYDIPKEVAGLG
+613 WVGYDIPKEVPGLG
-627 GGTYPGKIWYSF
+627 GGTYPGKIWHSF
-639 MSWLHEDLEPIDF
+639 MSWLHDGLEPVDF
-652 VSAMN
+652 IHPMT
-657 MRQTGENAEG
+657 QENA
-667 ETSGDGDGNASNDNA
+667 
-682 VVEDEAGETTDDA
+682 
-695 ALENAAE
+695 LPQAEE

>member
-1 MRKKKTRTQRVWGF
+1 MKKHRKKTRSQKIWGF
-15 LKFQMVLILVVV
+15 LKFQMILMLLVV

-47 EAVSLVRNST
+47 EAVSMVSHSSKD
-57 EETFRQ
+57 TFRK
-63 SQTSIAYDVNG
+63 SQTSIAYDING
-74 EVLSVLKGEKDV
+74 KTLSVLKGEKDV
-86 YYIPYEDIPIY
+86 YYIEYEDIPIY
-97 VRQAIIS
+97 VKQAIIS
-104 TEDKRFYKHSGID
+104 TEDKRFYKHNGID
-117 YRGIARAVV
+117 YRGIMRAAV

-149 FLSNDRTWERK
+149 FLSNERTWERK

-183 INNVY
+183 LNNVY
-188 YANGYYGIEAAAEG
+188 FANGYYGIEAAAQG
-202 YFATDVGHL
+202 YFGTDVSHL

-224 NPTMYDPY
+224 NPTLY
-232 TNPDNTLAR
+232 NPLTHADKTQAR

-246 ATMLEEQII
+246 KSMLEDQVI
-255 SESTYEEALAETIAL
+255 SESSYQTAVAEQIKTTEPEEI
-270 VESETVKNNY
+270 KNNY

-286 YCATRALMELEGFEF
+286 YCATRALMELEDFEF
-301 QTVFADEEEQEAY
+301 QTVFSDDEEKTAY
-314 ERSYNNLYNSCNA
+314 DREYQSLYDTCNK

-335 IYTSIDL
+335 IYTSLDL
-342 AAQEELQ
+342 DAQSQLQ
-349 SSIDTVLSSFD
+349 ASVD
-360 EVSEEGIYTLQGAA
+360 EVLAGFGEKSDEGIYELQGAA

-384 RAIIGGRRQDLDGY
+384 RAIIGGRSQDDVEGY

-436 EPIEDGPANGDGTYS
+436 EPIADGPVNGDGTYS
-451 GSMSLRQAVALSKN
+451 GAMSLRQAVARSKN

-474 ITPEVGISY
+474 LTPEVGISY
-483 LEAMHFAKLDANDK
+483 LEEMGFSNLDANDK

-509 VSALEMAKGYATIE
+509 VSPLEMAKGYATIK
-523 NGGGYRNPTCIIK
+523 NDGGYRNPTCIMK
-536 ITDADGEIIY
+536 ITNADGEVIY
-546 QADQSETIIYKQN
+546 QADQTASVIYKEN
-559 ACREMTDMLQTV
+559 ACRQMTDMLQTV

-581 LGTMPSA
+581 LGMMPCA

-613 WVGYDIPKEVAGLG
+613 WVGYDIPKEVPGLG
-627 GGTYPGKIWYSF
+627 GGTYPGKIWHSF
-639 MSWLHEDLEPIDF
+639 MSWLHDGLEPVDF
-652 VSAMN
+652 IHPMT
-657 MRQTGENAEG
+657 QENA
-667 ETSGDGDGNASNDNA
+667 
-682 VVEDEAGETTDDA
+682 
-695 ALENAAE
+695 LPQAEE

>member
-1 MRKKKTRTQRVWGF
+1 M
-15 LKFQMVLILVVV
+15 LLVV

-47 EAVSLVRNST
+47 EAVSMVSHSSKD
-57 EETFRQ
+57 TFRK
-63 SQTSIAYDVNG
+63 SQTSIAYDING
-74 EVLSVLKGEKDV
+74 KTLSVLKGEKDV
-86 YYIPYEDIPIY
+86 YYIEYEDIPIY
-97 VRQAIIS
+97 VKQAIIS
-104 TEDKRFYKHSGID
+104 TEDKRFYKHNGID
-117 YRGIARAVV
+117 YRGIMRAAV

-149 FLSNDRTWERK
+149 FLSNERTWERK

-183 INNVY
+183 LNNVY
-188 YANGYYGIEAAAEG
+188 FANGYYGIEAAAQG
-202 YFATDVGHL
+202 YFGTDVSHL

-224 NPTMYDPY
+224 NPTLY
-232 TNPDNTLAR
+232 NPLTHADKTQAR

-246 ATMLEEQII
+246 KSMLEDKVI
-255 SESTYEEALAETIAL
+255 SESSYQTAVAEQIKTTEPEEI
-270 VESETVKNNY
+270 KNNY

-301 QTVFADEEEQEAY
+301 QTVFSDDEEKTAY
-314 ERSYNNLYNSCNA
+314 DREYQSLYDACNK

-335 IYTSIDL
+335 IYTSLDL
-342 AAQEELQ
+342 DAQSQLQ
-349 SSIDTVLSSFD
+349 ASVD
-360 EVSEEGIYTLQGAA
+360 EVLAGFGEKSDEGIYELQGAA

-384 RAIIGGRRQDLDGY
+384 RAIIGGRSQDDVEGY

-436 EPIEDGPANGDGTYS
+436 EPIADGPVNGDGTYS
-451 GSMSLRQAVALSKN
+451 GAMSLRQAVARSKN
-465 TIAWKIFEE
+465 TIACKIFEE
-474 ITPEVGISY
+474 LTPEVGISY
-483 LEAMHFAKLDANDK
+483 LEAMGFSNLDANDK

-509 VSALEMAKGYATIE
+509 VSPLEMAKGYATIK
-523 NGGGYRNPTCIIK
+523 NDGGYRNPTCIMK
-536 ITDADGEIIY
+536 ITNADGEVIY
-546 QADQSETIIYKQN
+546 QADQTASVIYKEN
-559 ACREMTDMLQTV
+559 ACRQMTDMLQTV

-581 LGTMPSA
+581 LGMMPCA

-613 WVGYDIPKEVAGLG
+613 WVGYDIPKEVPGLG
-627 GGTYPGKIWYSF
+627 GGTYPGKIWHSF
-639 MSWLHEDLEPIDF
+639 MSWLHDGLEPVDF
-652 VSAMN
+652 IHPMT
-657 MRQTGENAEG
+657 QENA
-667 ETSGDGDGNASNDNA
+667 
-682 VVEDEAGETTDDA
+682 
-695 ALENAAE
+695 LPQAEE

>member
-1 MRKKKTRTQRVWGF
+1 MKKHRKKTRSQKIWGF
-15 LKFQMVLILVVV
+15 LKFQMILMLLVV

-47 EAVSLVRNST
+47 EAVSMVSHSSKD
-57 EETFRQ
+57 TFRK
-63 SQTSIAYDVNG
+63 SQTSIAYDING
-74 EVLSVLKGEKDV
+74 KTLSVLKGEKDV
-86 YYIPYEDIPIY
+86 YYIEYEDIPIY
-97 VRQAIIS
+97 VKQAIIS
-104 TEDKRFYKHSGID
+104 TEDKRFYKHNGID
-117 YRGIARAVV
+117 YRGIMRAAV

-149 FLSNDRTWERK
+149 FLSNERTWERK

-183 INNVY
+183 LNNVY
-188 YANGYYGIEAAAEG
+188 FANGYYGIEAAAQG
-202 YFATDVGHL
+202 YFGTDVSHL

-224 NPTMYDPY
+224 NPTLY
-232 TNPDNTLAR
+232 NPLTHADKTQAR

-246 ATMLEEQII
+246 KSMLEDQVI
-255 SESTYEEALAETIAL
+255 SESSYQTAVAEQIKTTEPEEI
-270 VESETVKNNY
+270 KNNY

-301 QTVFADEEEQEAY
+301 QTVFSDDEEKTAY
-314 ERSYNNLYNSCNA
+314 DREYQSLYDTCNK

-335 IYTSIDL
+335 IYTSLDL
-342 AAQEELQ
+342 DAQSQLQ
-349 SSIDTVLSSFD
+349 ASVD
-360 EVSEEGIYTLQGAA
+360 EVLAGFGEKSDEGIYELQGAA

-384 RAIIGGRRQDLDGY
+384 RAIIGGRSQDDVEGY

-436 EPIEDGPANGDGTYS
+436 EPIADGPVNGDGTYS
-451 GSMSLRQAVALSKN
+451 GAMSLRQAVARSKN

-474 ITPEVGISY
+474 LTPEVGISY
-483 LEAMHFAKLDANDK
+483 LEAMGFSNLDANDK

-509 VSALEMAKGYATIE
+509 VSPLEMAKGYATIK
-523 NGGGYRNPTCIIK
+523 NDGGYRNPTCIMK
-536 ITDADGEIIY
+536 ITDADGEVIY
-546 QADQSETIIYKQN
+546 QADQTASVIYKEN
-559 ACREMTDMLQTV
+559 ACRQMTDMLQTV

-581 LGTMPSA
+581 LGMMPCA

-613 WVGYDIPKEVAGLG
+613 WVGYDIPKEVPGLG
-627 GGTYPGKIWYSF
+627 GGTYPGKIWHSF
-639 MSWLHEDLEPIDF
+639 MSWLHEGLEPVDF
-652 VSAMN
+652 IHPMT
-657 MRQTGENAEG
+657 QENA
-667 ETSGDGDGNASNDNA
+667 
-682 VVEDEAGETTDDA
+682 
-695 ALENAAE
+695 LPQAEE

>member
-1 MRKKKTRTQRVWGF
+1 M
-15 LKFQMVLILVVV
+15 LLVV

-47 EAVSLVRNST
+47 EAVSMVSHSSKD
-57 EETFRQ
+57 TFRK
-63 SQTSIAYDVNG
+63 SQTSIAYDING
-74 EVLSVLKGEKDV
+74 KTLSVLKGEKDV
-86 YYIPYEDIPIY
+86 YYIEYEDIPIY
-97 VRQAIIS
+97 VKQAIIS
-104 TEDKRFYKHSGID
+104 TEDKRFYKHNGID
-117 YRGIARAVV
+117 YRGIMRAAV

-149 FLSNDRTWERK
+149 FLSNERTWERK

-183 INNVY
+183 LNNVY
-188 YANGYYGIEAAAEG
+188 FANGYYGIEAAAQG
-202 YFATDVGHL
+202 YFGTDVSHL

-224 NPTMYDPY
+224 NPTLY
-232 TNPDNTLAR
+232 NPLTHADKTQAR

-246 ATMLEEQII
+246 KSMLEDKVI
-255 SESTYEEALAETIAL
+255 SESSYQTAVAEQIKTTEPEEI
-270 VESETVKNNY
+270 KNNY

-301 QTVFADEEEQEAY
+301 QTVFSDDEEKTAY
-314 ERSYNNLYNSCNA
+314 DREYQSLYDACNK

-335 IYTSIDL
+335 IYTSLDL
-342 AAQEELQ
+342 DAQSQLQ
-349 SSIDTVLSSFD
+349 ASVD
-360 EVSEEGIYTLQGAA
+360 EVLAGFGEKSDEGIYELQGAA

-384 RAIIGGRRQDLDGY
+384 RAIIGGRSQDDVEGY

-436 EPIEDGPANGDGTYS
+436 EPIADGPVNGDGTYS
-451 GSMSLRQAVALSKN
+451 GAMSLRQAVARSKN

-474 ITPEVGISY
+474 LTPEVGISY
-483 LEAMHFAKLDANDK
+483 LEAMGFSNLDANDK

-509 VSALEMAKGYATIE
+509 VSPLEMAKGYATIK
-523 NGGGYRNPTCIIK
+523 NDGGYRNPTCIMK
-536 ITDADGEIIY
+536 ITDADGEVIY
-546 QADQSETIIYKQN
+546 QADQTASVIYKEN
-559 ACREMTDMLQTV
+559 ACRQMTDMLQTV

-581 LGTMPSA
+581 LGTMPCA

-613 WVGYDIPKEVAGLG
+613 WVGYDIPKEVPGLG
-627 GGTYPGKIWYSF
+627 GGTYPGKIWHGF
-639 MSWLHEDLEPIDF
+639 MSWLHDGLEPVDF
-652 VSAMN
+652 IHPMT
-657 MRQTGENAEG
+657 QENALPQ
-667 ETSGDGDGNASNDNA
+667 
-682 VVEDEAGETTDDA
+682 AGE
-695 ALENAAE
+695 

>member
-1 MRKKKTRTQRVWGF
+1 M
-15 LKFQMVLILVVV
+15 LLVV

-47 EAVSLVRNST
+47 EAVSMVSHSSKD
-57 EETFRQ
+57 TFRK
-63 SQTSIAYDVNG
+63 SQTSIAYDING
-74 EVLSVLKGEKDV
+74 KTLSVLKGEKDV
-86 YYIPYEDIPIY
+86 YYIEYEDIPIY
-97 VRQAIIS
+97 VKQAIIS
-104 TEDKRFYKHSGID
+104 TEDKRFYKHNGID
-117 YRGIARAVV
+117 YRGIMRAAV

-149 FLSNDRTWERK
+149 FLSNERTWERK

-183 INNVY
+183 LNNVY
-188 YANGYYGIEAAAEG
+188 FANGYYGIEAAAQG
-202 YFATDVGHL
+202 YFGTDVSHL

-224 NPTMYDPY
+224 NPTLY
-232 TNPDNTLAR
+232 NPLTHADKTQAR

-246 ATMLEEQII
+246 KSMLEDQVI
-255 SESTYEEALAETIAL
+255 SESSYQTAVAEQIKTTEPEEI
-270 VESETVKNNY
+270 KNNY

-301 QTVFADEEEQEAY
+301 QTVFSDDEEKTAY
-314 ERSYNNLYNSCNA
+314 DREYQSLYDTCNK

-335 IYTSIDL
+335 IYTSLDL
-342 AAQEELQ
+342 DAQSQLQ
-349 SSIDTVLSSFD
+349 ASVD
-360 EVSEEGIYTLQGAA
+360 EVLAGFGEKSDEGIYELQGAA

-384 RAIIGGRRQDLDGY
+384 RAIIGGRSQDDVEGY

-436 EPIEDGPANGDGTYS
+436 EPIADGPVNGDGTYS
-451 GSMSLRQAVALSKN
+451 GAMSLRQAVARSKN

-474 ITPEVGISY
+474 LTPEVGISY
-483 LEAMHFAKLDANDK
+483 LEAMGFSNLDANDK

-509 VSALEMAKGYATIE
+509 VSPLEMAKGYATIK
-523 NGGGYRNPTCIIK
+523 NDGGYRNPTCIMK
-536 ITDADGEIIY
+536 ITDADGEVIY
-546 QADQSETIIYKQN
+546 QADQTASVIYKEN
-559 ACREMTDMLQTV
+559 ACRQMTDMLQTV

-581 LGTMPSA
+581 LGMMPCA

-613 WVGYDIPKEVAGLG
+613 WVGYDIPKEVPGLG
-627 GGTYPGKIWYSF
+627 GGTYPGKIWHSF
-639 MSWLHEDLEPIDF
+639 MSWLHDGLEPVDF
-652 VSAMN
+652 VHPMT
-657 MRQTGENAEG
+657 QENA
-667 ETSGDGDGNASNDNA
+667 
-682 VVEDEAGETTDDA
+682 
-695 ALENAAE
+695 LPQAEE

>member
-1 MRKKKTRTQRVWGF
+1 M
-15 LKFQMVLILVVV
+15 LLVV

-47 EAVSLVRNST
+47 EAVSMVSHSSKD
-57 EETFRQ
+57 TFRK
-63 SQTSIAYDVNG
+63 SQTSIAYDING
-74 EVLSVLKGEKDV
+74 KTLSVLKGEKDV
-86 YYIPYEDIPIY
+86 YYIEYEDIPIY
-97 VRQAIIS
+97 VKQAIIS
-104 TEDKRFYKHSGID
+104 TEDKRFYKHNGID
-117 YRGIARAVV
+117 YRGIMRAAV

-149 FLSNDRTWERK
+149 FLSNERTWERK

-183 INNVY
+183 LNNVY
-188 YANGYYGIEAAAEG
+188 FANGYYGIEAAAQG
-202 YFATDVGHL
+202 YFGTDVSHL

-224 NPTMYDPY
+224 NPTLY
-232 TNPDNTLAR
+232 NPLTHADKTQAR

-246 ATMLEEQII
+246 KSMLEDQVI
-255 SESTYEEALAETIAL
+255 SESSYQTAVAEQIKTT
-270 VESETVKNNY
+270 ESEEIKNNY

-301 QTVFADEEEQEAY
+301 QTVFSDDKEKTAY
-314 ERSYNNLYNSCNA
+314 DREYQSLYDTCNK

-335 IYTSIDL
+335 IYTSLDL
-342 AAQEELQ
+342 DAQSQLQ
-349 SSIDTVLSSFD
+349 ASVD
-360 EVSEEGIYTLQGAA
+360 EVLAGFGEKSDDGIYELQGAA

-384 RAIIGGRRQDLDGY
+384 RAIIGGRSQDDVEGY

-436 EPIEDGPANGDGTYS
+436 EPIADGPVNGDGTYS
-451 GSMSLRQAVALSKN
+451 GAMSLRQAVARSKN

-474 ITPEVGISY
+474 LTPEVGISY
-483 LEAMHFAKLDANDK
+483 LEAMGFSNLDANDK

-509 VSALEMAKGYATIE
+509 VSPLEMAKGYATIK
-523 NGGGYRNPTCIIK
+523 NDGGYRNPTCIMK
-536 ITDADGEIIY
+536 ITDADGEVIY
-546 QADQSETIIYKQN
+546 QADQTASVIYKEN
-559 ACREMTDMLQTV
+559 ACRQMTDMLQTV

-581 LGTMPSA
+581 LGMMPCA

-613 WVGYDIPKEVAGLG
+613 WVGYDIPKEVPGLG
-627 GGTYPGKIWYSF
+627 GGTYPGKIWHSF
-639 MSWLHEDLEPIDF
+639 MSWLHDGLEPVDF
-652 VSAMN
+652 IHPMT
-657 MRQTGENAEG
+657 QENA
-667 ETSGDGDGNASNDNA
+667 
-682 VVEDEAGETTDDA
+682 
-695 ALENAAE
+695 LPQAEE

>member
-1 MRKKKTRTQRVWGF
+1 M
-15 LKFQMVLILVVV
+15 LLVV

-47 EAVSLVRNST
+47 EAVSMVSHSSKD
-57 EETFRQ
+57 TFRK
-63 SQTSIAYDVNG
+63 SQTSIAYDING
-74 EVLSVLKGEKDV
+74 KTLSVLKGEKDV
-86 YYIPYEDIPIY
+86 YYIEYEDIPIY
-97 VRQAIIS
+97 VKQAIIS
-104 TEDKRFYKHSGID
+104 TEDKRFYKHNGID
-117 YRGIARAVV
+117 YRGIMRAAV

-149 FLSNDRTWERK
+149 FLSNERTWERK

-183 INNVY
+183 LNNVY
-188 YANGYYGIEAAAEG
+188 FANGYYGIEAAAQG
-202 YFATDVGHL
+202 YFGTDVSHL

-224 NPTMYDPY
+224 NPTLY
-232 TNPDNTLAR
+232 NPLTHADKTQAR

-246 ATMLEEQII
+246 KSMLEDQVI
-255 SESTYEEALAETIAL
+255 SESSYQTAVAEQIKTTEPEEI
-270 VESETVKNNY
+270 KNNY

-301 QTVFADEEEQEAY
+301 QTVFSDDEEKTAY
-314 ERSYNNLYNSCNA
+314 DREYQSLYDTCNK

-335 IYTSIDL
+335 IYTSLDL
-342 AAQEELQ
+342 DAQSQLQ
-349 SSIDTVLSSFD
+349 ASVD
-360 EVSEEGIYTLQGAA
+360 EVLAGFGEKSDEGIYELQGAA

-384 RAIIGGRRQDLDGY
+384 RAIIGGRSQDDVEGY

-436 EPIEDGPANGDGTYS
+436 EPIADGPVNGDGTYS
-451 GSMSLRQAVALSKN
+451 GAMSLRQAVARSKN

-474 ITPEVGISY
+474 LTPEVGISY
-483 LEAMHFAKLDANDK
+483 LEAMGFSNLDANDK

-509 VSALEMAKGYATIE
+509 VSPLEMAKGYATIK
-523 NGGGYRNPTCIIK
+523 NDGGYRNPTCIMK
-536 ITDADGEIIY
+536 ITDADGEVIY
-546 QADQSETIIYKQN
+546 QADQTASVIYKEN
-559 ACREMTDMLQTV
+559 ACRQMTDMLQTV

-581 LGTMPSA
+581 LGMMPCA

-613 WVGYDIPKEVAGLG
+613 WVGYDIPKEVPRLG
-627 GGTYPGKIWYSF
+627 GGTYPGKIWHSF
-639 MSWLHEDLEPIDF
+639 MSWLHDGLEPVDF
-652 VSAMN
+652 IHPMT
-657 MRQTGENAEG
+657 QENA
-667 ETSGDGDGNASNDNA
+667 
-682 VVEDEAGETTDDA
+682 
-695 ALENAAE
+695 LPQAEE

>member
-1 MRKKKTRTQRVWGF
+1 M
-15 LKFQMVLILVVV
+15 LLVV

-47 EAVSLVRNST
+47 EAVSMVSHSSKD
-57 EETFRQ
+57 TFRK
-63 SQTSIAYDVNG
+63 SQTSIAYDING
-74 EVLSVLKGEKDV
+74 KTLSVLKGEKDV
-86 YYIPYEDIPIY
+86 YYIEYEDIPIY
-97 VRQAIIS
+97 VKQAIIS
-104 TEDKRFYKHSGID
+104 TEDKRFYKHNGID
-117 YRGIARAVV
+117 YRGIMRAAV

-149 FLSNDRTWERK
+149 FLSNERTWERK

-183 INNVY
+183 LNNVY
-188 YANGYYGIEAAAEG
+188 FANGYYGIEAAAQG
-202 YFATDVGHL
+202 YFGTDVSHL

-224 NPTMYDPY
+224 NPTLY
-232 TNPDNTLAR
+232 NPLTHADKTQAR

-246 ATMLEEQII
+246 KSMLEDKVI
-255 SESTYEEALAETIAL
+255 SESSYQTAVAEQIKTTEPEEI
-270 VESETVKNNY
+270 KNNY

-301 QTVFADEEEQEAY
+301 QTVFSDDEEKTAY
-314 ERSYNNLYNSCNA
+314 DREYQSLYDACNK

-335 IYTSIDL
+335 IYTSLDL
-342 AAQEELQ
+342 DAQSQLQ
-349 SSIDTVLSSFD
+349 ASVD
-360 EVSEEGIYTLQGAA
+360 EVLAGFGEKSDEGIYELQGAA

-384 RAIIGGRRQDLDGY
+384 RAIIGGRSQDDVEGY

-436 EPIEDGPANGDGTYS
+436 EPIADGPVNGDGTYS
-451 GSMSLRQAVALSKN
+451 GAMSLQQAVARSKN

-474 ITPEVGISY
+474 LTPEVGISY
-483 LEAMHFAKLDANDK
+483 LEEMGFSNLDANDK

-509 VSALEMAKGYATIE
+509 VSPLEMAKGYATIK
-523 NGGGYRNPTCIIK
+523 NDGGYRNPTCIMK
-536 ITDADGEIIY
+536 ITNADGEVIY
-546 QADQSETIIYKQN
+546 QADQTASVIYKEN
-559 ACREMTDMLQTV
+559 ACRQMTDMLQTV

-581 LGTMPSA
+581 LGMMPCA

-613 WVGYDIPKEVAGLG
+613 WVGYDIPKEVPGLG
-627 GGTYPGKIWYSF
+627 GGTYPGKIWHSF
-639 MSWLHEDLEPIDF
+639 MSWLHDGLEPVDF
-652 VSAMN
+652 IHPMT
-657 MRQTGENAEG
+657 QENA
-667 ETSGDGDGNASNDNA
+667 
-682 VVEDEAGETTDDA
+682 
-695 ALENAAE
+695 LPQAEE

>member
-1 MRKKKTRTQRVWGF
+1 M
-15 LKFQMVLILVVV
+15 LLVV

-47 EAVSLVRNST
+47 EAVSMVSHSSKD
-57 EETFRQ
+57 TFRK
-63 SQTSIAYDVNG
+63 SQTSIAYDING
-74 EVLSVLKGEKDV
+74 KTLSVLKGEKDV
-86 YYIPYEDIPIY
+86 YYIEYEDIPIY
-97 VRQAIIS
+97 VKQAIIS
-104 TEDKRFYKHSGID
+104 TEDKRFYKHKGID
-117 YRGIARAVV
+117 YRGIMRAVV

-149 FLSNDRTWERK
+149 FLSNERTWERK

-183 INNVY
+183 LNNVY
-188 YANGYYGIEAAAEG
+188 FANGYYGIEAAAQG
-202 YFATDVGHL
+202 YFGTDVSHL

-224 NPTMYDPY
+224 NPTLY
-232 TNPDNTLAR
+232 NPLTHADKTQAR

-246 ATMLEEQII
+246 KSMLEDQVI
-255 SESTYEEALAETIAL
+255 SESSYQTAVAEQIKTTEPEEI
-270 VESETVKNNY
+270 KNNY

-301 QTVFADEEEQEAY
+301 QTVFSDDEEKTAY
-314 ERSYNNLYNSCNA
+314 DREYQSLYDTCNK

-335 IYTSIDL
+335 IYTSLDL
-342 AAQEELQ
+342 DAQSQLQ
-349 SSIDTVLSSFD
+349 TSVD
-360 EVSEEGIYTLQGAA
+360 EVLAGFGEKSDEGIYELQGAA

-384 RAIIGGRRQDLDGY
+384 RAIIGGRSQDDVEGY

-436 EPIEDGPANGDGTYS
+436 EPIADGPVNGDGTYS
-451 GSMSLRQAVALSKN
+451 GAMSLRQAVARSKN

-474 ITPEVGISY
+474 LTPEVGISY
-483 LEAMHFAKLDANDK
+483 LEAMGFSNLDANDK

-509 VSALEMAKGYATIE
+509 VSPLEMAKGYATIK
-523 NGGGYRNPTCIIK
+523 NDGGYRNPTCIMK
-536 ITDADGEIIY
+536 ITDADGEVIY
-546 QADQSETIIYKQN
+546 QADQTASVIYKEN
-559 ACREMTDMLQTV
+559 ACRQMTDMLQTV

-581 LGTMPSA
+581 LGMMPCA

-613 WVGYDIPKEVAGLG
+613 WVGYDIPKEVPGLG
-627 GGTYPGKIWYSF
+627 GGTYPGKIWHSF
-639 MSWLHEDLEPIDF
+639 MSWLHDGLEPVDF
-652 VSAMN
+652 IHPMT
-657 MRQTGENAEG
+657 QENA
-667 ETSGDGDGNASNDNA
+667 
-682 VVEDEAGETTDDA
+682 
-695 ALENAAE
+695 LPQAEE

>member
-1 MRKKKTRTQRVWGF
+1 M
-15 LKFQMVLILVVV
+15 LLVV

-47 EAVSLVRNST
+47 EAVSMVSHSSKD
-57 EETFRQ
+57 TFRK
-63 SQTSIAYDVNG
+63 SQTSIAYDING
-74 EVLSVLKGEKDV
+74 KTLSVLKGEKDV
-86 YYIPYEDIPIY
+86 YYIEYDDIPIY
-97 VRQAIIS
+97 VKQAIIS
-104 TEDKRFYKHSGID
+104 TEDKRFYKHNGID
-117 YRGIARAVV
+117 YRGIMRAVV

-149 FLSNDRTWERK
+149 FLSNERTWERK

-183 INNVY
+183 LNNVY
-188 YANGYYGIEAAAEG
+188 FANGYYGIEAAAQG
-202 YFATDVGHL
+202 YFGTDVSHL

-224 NPTMYDPY
+224 NPTLY
-232 TNPDNTLAR
+232 NPLTHADKTQAR

-246 ATMLEEQII
+246 KSMLEDQVI
-255 SESTYEEALAETIAL
+255 SESSYQTAVAEQIKTTEPEEI
-270 VESETVKNNY
+270 KNNY

-301 QTVFADEEEQEAY
+301 QTVFSDDEEKTAY
-314 ERSYNNLYNSCNA
+314 DREYQSLYDACNK

-335 IYTSIDL
+335 IYTSLDL
-342 AAQEELQ
+342 DAQSQLQ
-349 SSIDTVLSSFD
+349 ASIDEVLAGFGEKSD
-360 EVSEEGIYTLQGAA
+360 EGIYELQGAA

-384 RAIIGGRRQDLDGY
+384 RAIIGGRSQDDVEGY

-436 EPIEDGPANGDGTYS
+436 EPIADGPVNGDGTYS
-451 GSMSLRQAVALSKN
+451 GAMSLRQAVARSKN

-474 ITPEVGISY
+474 LTPEVGISY
-483 LEAMHFAKLDANDK
+483 LEAMGFSNLDANDK

-509 VSALEMAKGYATIE
+509 VSPLEMAKGYATIK
-523 NGGGYRNPTCIIK
+523 NDGGYRNPTCIMK
-536 ITDADGEIIY
+536 ITDADGEVIY
-546 QADQSETIIYKQN
+546 QADQTASVIYKEN
-559 ACREMTDMLQTV
+559 ACRQMTDMLQTV

-581 LGTMPSA
+581 LGMMPCA

-613 WVGYDIPKEVAGLG
+613 WVGYDIPKEVPGLG
-627 GGTYPGKIWYSF
+627 GGTYPGKIWHSF
-639 MSWLHEDLEPIDF
+639 MSWLHDGLEPVDF
-652 VSAMN
+652 IHPMT
-657 MRQTGENAEG
+657 QENAL
-667 ETSGDGDGNASNDNA
+667 SQ
-682 VVEDEAGETTDDA
+682 
-695 ALENAAE
+695 AEE